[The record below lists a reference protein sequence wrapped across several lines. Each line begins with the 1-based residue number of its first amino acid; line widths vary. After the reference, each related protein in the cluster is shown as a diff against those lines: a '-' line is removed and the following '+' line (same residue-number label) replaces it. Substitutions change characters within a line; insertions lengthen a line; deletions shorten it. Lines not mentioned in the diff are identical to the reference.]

1 MALCTNY
8 EGLSHFEK
16 VALIGQIVHA
26 LQSDNE
32 IFEGVNTLIQ
42 LAQLKGIFDKVEIL
56 PKHDPIGDKIK
67 EEDNNID

>member
-56 PKHDPIGDKIK
+56 PKNDPIGDKIK